1 MSGADRN
8 IVWHS
13 GGVERDARVERNGHR
28 GAVVWLTGLSGSG
41 KSTIAV
47 ELERRLFDQGCQTY
61 ILDGDNVRHG
71 LNSDLGFTSSERDEN
86 IRRIGEVAR
95 LFVDSGMIVLAAF
108 ISPLRRQRERV
119 RGLFAAGDFIEV
131 FVDAD
136 IETCKERDP
145 KGLYRKAMAGE
156 IDCFTGISAPYEPPS
171 NPEIALNTSRQSLD
185 ESVDRVLG
193 YLCDTGVTAPDRCSS

>member
-1 MSGADRN
+1 MRGADRN

-13 GGVERDARVERNGHR
+13 GSVERADRAERNGHR
-28 GAVVWLTGLSGSG
+28 GVAVWLTGLSGSG

-47 ELERRLFDQGCQTY
+47 EVERRLFEGGCQTY

-71 LNSDLGFTSSERDEN
+71 LNSDLGFTAGERDEN

-95 LFVDSGMIVLAAF
+95 LFVDSGTIVLAAF

-119 RGLFAAGDFIEV
+119 RGLFAPGEFIEV

-136 IETCKERDP
+136 LETCQERDP
-145 KGLYRKAMAGE
+145 KGLYHKALAGE
-156 IDCFTGISAPYEPPS
+156 IDNFTGISAPYEPPAE
-171 NPEIALNTSRQSLD
+171 PEIALNTSRQTLE
-185 ESVDRVLG
+185 ESVQELLDC
-193 YLCDTGVTAPDRCSS
+193 LCARGIIGPGS